1 MTSLGASHTTR
12 AMTRARVAVAAAV
25 VLLVSSASSAASG
38 TAQSYS
44 DPQGDQEGNA
54 PDVTTITVS
63 NDRRGTITWRID
75 VANQP
80 TLAADSA
87 VELWIDSDGNPAT
100 GAPDTLGSDYL
111 FVVAADGYNFARWTG
126 REYDFDTP
134 FSTVAVAYDAG
145 ARITVNR
152 RELGDATRLNFW
164 ARGRQATS
172 PETAHIDDAPNNGT
186 FSYVLTPLAP
196 RHGVV
201 GARSMTRVRNGLR
214 ASFTFRDQPVA
225 GSRVAVVFK
234 VNGRQFA
241 QRTFGPNARTVIVT
255 ALGIRK
261 GLYSAELRVRA
272 PGAAWRTLATVR
284 RRL

>member
-1 MTSLGASHTTR
+1 MP
-12 AMTRARVAVAAAV
+12 RARVAVVAAAV
-25 VLLVSSASSAASG
+25 VLVCCASSAASG
-38 TAQSYS
+38 TARSYS

-63 NDRRGTITWRID
+63 NDRQGNIIWRID
-75 VANQP
+75 VANQR

-87 VELWIDSDGNPAT
+87 VELWIDSDRNPST
-100 GAPDTLGSDYL
+100 GAPDTLGSDYV

-134 FSTVAVAYDAG
+134 FSTVAVAYEAG

-152 RELGDATRLNFW
+152 RELGDTTRFNFW
-164 ARGRQATS
+164 ARGLRQTS
-172 PETAHIDDAPNNGT
+172 PETDDIDDAPNSGT
-186 FSYVLTPLAP
+186 FAYVLTAPAP

-201 GARSMTRVRNGLR
+201 GARSMTRVSNGLH
-214 ASFTFRDQPVA
+214 ASFTFREQPVA
-225 GSRVAVVFK
+225 GSRVRIVFK

-241 QRTFGPNARTVIVT
+241 QRTFGARARTVAVT
-255 ALGIRK
+255 ARGLGK
-261 GLYSAELRVRA
+261 GLYSAELRVRP